1 MTSPATMRPVSRP
14 AAGFTLLEVL
24 VALVIVGTA
33 LGAGLRAVGSLT
45 ANSSGLRTSMMA
57 TWSAENR
64 LVQIRL
70 GKEFPEIGKRGFDC
84 PQGDLHLV
92 CQEEVIVSPNPRLRR
107 VEVVHGEQAEVV
119 GRGQPPLPLGGIEGG
134 VPGMDEHVSRLLR
147 GRARGRRRR
156 SPGRGR

>member
-1 MTSPATMRPVSRP
+1 MNLRTSSKQH
-14 AAGFTLLEVL
+14 GFTLLEVL

-33 LGAGLRAVGSLT
+33 LGAGLRAVGSLS
-45 ANSSGLRTSMMA
+45 ANSAGLRTSMMA

-70 GKEFPEIGKRGFDC
+70 GKEFPDVGKRGFDC

-107 VEVVHGEQAEVV
+107 VEVSVFD
-119 GRGQPPLPLGGIEGG
+119 IENPNRRI
-134 VPGMDEHVSRLLR
+134 VKLVQLVLR
-147 GRARGRRRR
+147 PRT
-156 SPGRGR
+156 